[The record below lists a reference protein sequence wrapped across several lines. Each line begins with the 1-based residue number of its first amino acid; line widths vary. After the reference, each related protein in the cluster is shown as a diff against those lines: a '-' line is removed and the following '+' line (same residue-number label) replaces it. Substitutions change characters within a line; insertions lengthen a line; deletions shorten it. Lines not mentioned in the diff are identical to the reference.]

1 MTQKTNL
8 NISPYY
14 DDFDSEKNFYKVLF
28 KPGAPVQ
35 ARELTTLQSLLQDQI
50 QSFGSHMFKEG
61 SVIIPGGIS
70 YDGQFY
76 AVKLNSLNSGIDISL
91 YLENFIGKKIT
102 GQVSGTTAK
111 IQHVEFVD
119 GINVDDITIY
129 VKYIDSDN
137 NFTFNQFEDGESLSA
152 TENVEYGNTTIT
164 AGTPFA
170 SLISSD
176 ATSIGSAASISN
188 GIYFVRGYFVKV
200 ADETIILDNYTNTPS
215 YRVGLKVDETI
226 ISAKEDES
234 LYDNAKGFTNYA
246 APGADRFKIGLSL
259 TKKLISDTNDID
271 FIELLRVKDGKIQ
284 KLNTKT
290 QYNVIRDYL
299 ASRTYDE
306 SGDYAVTPFNPSIH
320 NSLNNRTGN
329 NGIYFDNEKTEQ
341 GNKPSDD
348 LMCLKIS
355 PGKAYV
361 RGYDIEKPGTTI
373 IDVDKP
379 RDTESLSN
387 VVLPFNMGTLL
398 KINKVNGTPKQ
409 REQVGLK
416 NRLAGDIGAQIGEA
430 RVYSFNLTDSK
441 YEDASTEYDLRLY
454 DVQTWTKLTL
464 NQSVDA
470 DDIPVSAFVEGKS
483 SGATGFAVYAG
494 GNSQHIYL
502 RQTSGT
508 FSKGEGLLVNGIDFS
523 RIIKEFYAYGIRDVK
538 SVGQISHTGFPS
550 FTANTVLQRFRIRG
564 IDQLTI
570 PCRPNGGGGS
580 GTVTV
585 TSGGNATFTGVTTD
599 TIIAYQSPG
608 INTETYN
615 RVSSIASD
623 GLSIELSPIVSGVN
637 STGDVYVG
645 KLPET
650 GVAGIATDSL
660 FTTPFAM
667 APSVVNNGGLFAPL
681 PNSNISSVDLTGSTL
696 TISEQITGESTDSS
710 GELQFDLSSVG
721 ITSAAYATFDQERY
735 SVVYHDTGVPATIES
750 SQFNITNN
758 TVTINGLRTGQTNN
772 LIVDTTLV
780 KYGIQS
786 KIKQYN
792 RSASVVI
799 SRSKYKQSGVGVN
812 TSLNDGLTH
821 SIYYGLRVQDKEI
834 SLNYPD
840 VSKVVSVYESLD
852 NSNPTLDKI
861 QFTSTASVHTNAI
874 IGEHIIGNTSKALAR
889 VVSSPSVNNLEVVYL
904 TSDKLSSGESVV
916 FDESKLNTEVELI
929 TLGNYKNI
937 TESFTVD
944 KGQKD
949 EYYDY
954 SRIVR
959 RDSSKEPSKRLLVVF
974 DYYSVPSNDEGDVF
988 TVLSYDKERYL
999 EDIPTIGRYGIR
1011 ASDTL
1016 DFRPRVAVF
1025 DPATESKSPF
1035 DFSAR
1040 NFGDTPKYLLL
1051 SNEGSMVGYDYYLP
1065 RIDKLYLDKLGEFIL
1080 EKGISSKYPKP
1091 PVKNDALMQV
1101 ATINLPPYL
1110 YHPRNA
1116 SISLIDNRRYTMRDI
1131 GNIED
1136 RVENLEQ
1143 VTTLSLLELDTQ
1155 VLQIQ
1160 DADGRNRFKSGFF
1173 VDSFKDYS
1181 LIDSNL
1187 SAVQVN
1193 TRLNELVPIT
1203 SRNSIASQLATLDAS
1218 TPQTQDFND
1227 NFPTLDPNIQKTGD
1241 AITLKYEEI
1250 DWLEQPMATTSEN
1263 VNPFHVVVY
1272 NGNIE
1277 LNPQSDSWVRTIQ
1290 LPDNNIR
1297 ITNSQSLS
1305 QNLTSSISLDLGELN
1320 TIAINRTNQRVADG
1334 QLAGTSTSEIT
1345 GLGETRSM
1353 LREATSSNVS
1363 SSTLQFNVDDVN
1375 TRNVLVASSDE
1386 EFMRS
1391 RNTQFIASNLKAS
1404 TRYYQFLDGRS
1415 DVDFIPK
1422 LVEIAT
1428 DSTLN
1433 TAGASD
1439 AFVVGETVTG
1449 EVDGVELIK
1458 FRVCSP
1464 RHKFGPFNNPTSIYN
1479 INPYDRNE
1487 SISENYSSSSKILN
1501 IDTKSLSVEAQGLY
1515 SGYLTTGMK
1524 LIGEN
1529 GAEAYVKDLR
1539 LLSDNYGDL
1548 IGSFFL
1554 RDPNLR
1560 PVPSVRVET
1569 GTKNFKLTSSPTN
1582 ERGAPG
1588 SDEISF
1594 GQRRYSSTGTLNQW
1608 ENTVTTTSN
1617 ETIIETNLFTDASAS
1632 FNLNETDLDVLD
1644 TEYYDPLAQ
1653 TFIVGGEVEAPS
1665 DIDLSDD
1672 VNGVFLTSV
1681 DLYFYTIDSGN
1692 APVRIQIRT
1701 VELGFPTLNTIGKT
1715 VTLRPTTTDVNGNV
1729 ISNIQTSDDGSV
1741 ATNIKFPEPIYLAPG
1756 REYAVV
1762 VISANSD
1769 EYRLWTAIMGEK
1781 SVVPTSIPPTDNA
1794 SSAIYERQFALGS
1807 LFKSQNGSIWTPNQ
1821 YQDMK
1826 FKLYKANF
1834 NEETGTA
1841 YFYNPDL
1848 NRSNGYIPTLGL
1860 DPIRTLTKTATI
1872 GISSIPG
1879 GDSLVGILTVG
1890 RKLAGVL
1897 GYPGDKGG
1905 SATIVGRGSSVSSIS
1920 ITEGGLNYITDSS
1933 VETFNYVGSGSGLK
1947 LNILN
1952 VDSNG
1957 SIDTLTFTSVKG
1969 ERGTGYQLGDV
1980 IGIKTSSV
1988 GGVSTSQYGQ
1998 GSGAK
2003 ITLSG
2008 ISTDIDT
2015 LFVENIIGETGG
2027 SGKEFAVGAGLSYY
2041 NNSGAASTSG
2051 FAILSSNSTGGE
2063 RSGNY
2068 IKVSHFNHGMY
2079 SNTNKVV
2086 LSDIESS
2093 VAPTTLNAS
2102 LSNTETTNITVASI
2116 TNFSTFEGQSVSGTN
2131 PGYVKIGSEIISYT
2145 SASGSTLTIGSR
2157 GIDSTIVTSHDNKQL
2172 VSKYELNGV
2181 SLRRINTIEH
2191 NIADPIG
2198 IDDYHIAVDMTANG
2212 VNRSVD
2218 GTPAGFPRLQFSNES
2233 STGGSRVRATE
2244 NIAYTTIT
2252 PYYNI
2257 ITPGSLTSVNG
2268 TIRTVSGTSA
2278 SGSESSFNDVGY
2290 EPIALNVPNT
2300 LTSTRIVC
2308 SSVNENEYLS
2318 GLPRNKSLTT
2328 GINFKTSNNNLSP
2341 ILYLDG
2347 AFSELRISRLDKPI
2361 VDYSTDGRVNSILD
2375 DPHSAVYVSNVVDLK
2390 NPATSIKV
2398 LLSAY
2403 RHSSADFRVLYSL
2416 IRPDSSE
2423 VEQSFEL
2430 FPGYDN
2436 LTFTNEFGLKVVDE
2450 SKNSGLPDTFV
2461 SASLEN
2467 QFLEY
2472 EFTVNDLDLF
2482 VGYAIKIVMSGTSQ
2496 AHPPRIKELRS
2507 IALR

>member
-28 KPGAPVQ
+28 KPGSPIQ
-35 ARELTTLQSLLQDQI
+35 ARELTTLQSVLQGQI

-61 SVIIPGGIS
+61 TVIIPGGIS

-76 AVKLNSLNSGIDISL
+76 AVKLNSSNSGVDISL
-91 YLENFIGKKIT
+91 YLKNFIGKKIT

-111 IQHVEFVD
+111 IQHVEFAD

-137 NFTFNQFEDGESLSA
+137 NFIFSQFQDGESISA

-170 SLISSD
+170 SLISSN

-188 GIYFVRGYFVKV
+188 GIYFVRGYFVNV
-200 ADETIILDNYTNTPS
+200 SEETIILDNYTNTPS

-226 ISAKEDES
+226 VSAKEDES

-259 TKKLISDTNDID
+259 TKKLITDTNDID

-299 ASRTYDE
+299 AERTYDE
-306 SGDYAVTPFNPSIH
+306 SGDYAVTPFNPSVH
-320 NSLNNRTGN
+320 NSLNNRLGN

-341 GNKPSDD
+341 GNEPSDD
-348 LMCLKIS
+348 LMSVKIS

-361 RGYDIEKPGTTI
+361 RGYDVEKPGTTI

-387 VVLPFNMGTLL
+387 VMIPFNMGTL
-398 KINKVNGTPKQ
+398 IQVNNVFGTPKQ
-409 REQVGLK
+409 RETVKLY
-416 NRLAGDIGAQIGEA
+416 NRLKGDTGAQIGEA
-430 RVYSFNLTDSK
+430 RIYTSNLTDTK
-441 YEDASTEYDLRLY
+441 YVDSSTKYDLRLY

-464 NQSVDA
+464 NESVDA
-470 DDIPVSAFVEGKS
+470 DDIPQSAFIEGKS
-483 SGATGFAVYAG
+483 SGATGFVVYAG
-494 GNSQHIYL
+494 AGTQYIYL
-502 RQTSGT
+502 RQTSGN
-508 FSKGEGLLVNGIDFS
+508 FSKGEGFLVNGVDLS
-523 RIIKEFYAYGIRDVK
+523 RMVKEFVAYGTRNIK
-538 SVGQISHTGFPS
+538 SVSQSGHTGFPEFS
-550 FTANTVLQRFRIRG
+550 ANTVLQRFRMRG
-564 IDQLTI
+564 TNQITI
-570 PCRPNGGGGS
+570 PTLAPNKTSFICTSTSQPFS
-580 GTVTV
+580 GI
-585 TSGGNATFTGVTTD
+585 TTD
-599 TIIAYQSPG
+599 TIISYSRPG
-608 INTETYN
+608 FSTDTYN
-615 RVSSIASD
+615 RVSAVASD
-623 GLSIELSPIVSGVN
+623 GLTITLDSITGVAVSDVYDN
-637 STGDVYVG
+637 ALPTTGDVA
-645 KLPET
+645 
-650 GVAGIATDSL
+650 GVTTATFDV
-660 FTTPFAM
+660 FAM
-667 APSVVNNGGLFAPL
+667 APNIRSNGGLFTPL
-681 PNSNISSVDLTGSTL
+681 GNSNVSSIDLTGSTL
-696 TISEQITGESTDSS
+696 TISEQITDADTDSNGQLS
-710 GELQFDLSSVG
+710 IDLAATG
-721 ITSAAYATFDQERY
+721 ITSAAYETFDQERY
-735 SVVYHDTGVPATIES
+735 SVTYKDSGAQASIDS

-758 TVTINGLRTGQTNN
+758 QVTINGLRTGQTDN
-772 LIVDTTLV
+772 LVVDTTLV

-792 RSASVVI
+792 RSASIVI

-812 TSLNDGLTH
+812 TSLNDGLSH
-821 SIYYGLRVQDKEI
+821 SIYYGVRVQDEEI
-834 SLNYPD
+834 CLNYPD
-840 VSKVVSVYESLD
+840 VAKVVSVYESLD
-852 NSNPTLDKI
+852 NSDPTLDKI

-874 IGEHIIGNTSKALAR
+874 IGEHIIGSTSKAIAR

-959 RDSSKEPSKRLLVVF
+959 RDFAKEPSRRLLIVF
-974 DYYSVPSNDEGDVF
+974 DYYSVPSTDDGDVF

-999 EDIPTIGRYGIR
+999 EDIPTIGKYGIR

-1016 DFRPRVAVF
+1016 DFRPRVSVF
-1025 DPATESKSPF
+1025 DPTSEWKSPF

-1040 NFGDTPKYLLL
+1040 NFGTSPKYLLT

-1065 RIDKLYLDKLGEFIL
+1065 RIDKLYLDKFGKFIL

-1091 PVKNDALMQV
+1091 PVKNDALMQI

-1193 TRLNELVPIT
+1193 TRLNELVPIV
-1203 SRNSIASQLATLDAS
+1203 SRNSIASQLASLDEV
-1218 TPQTQDFND
+1218 TTQTQDFND
-1227 NFPTLDPNIQKTGD
+1227 NFSTLDPNIQKTGD
-1241 AITLKYEEI
+1241 AITLKYEEV
-1250 DWLEQPMATTSEN
+1250 DWLEQSMATTSEN

-1272 NGNIE
+1272 NGNVE
-1277 LNPQSDSWVRTIQ
+1277 LNPQNDSWVRTIQ

-1320 TIAINRTNQRVADG
+1320 TIGSINRTNQMVADAD
-1334 QLAGTSTSEIT
+1334 LAGSSTTDISV
-1345 GLGETRSM
+1345 GETTSIR
-1353 LREATSSNVS
+1353 REATSSNVS
-1363 SSTLQFNVDDVN
+1363 SSTLQFNVDDIN
-1375 TRNVLVASSDE
+1375 TRNELVASGDE

-1391 RNTQFIASNLKAS
+1391 RNTQFIATNLKPS

-1415 DVDFIPK
+1415 DVDFVPK
-1422 LVEIAT
+1422 LIEIAT

-1433 TAGASD
+1433 TSGATN

-1449 EVDGVELIK
+1449 YVDDVELIK

-1464 RHKFGPFNNPTSIYN
+1464 RHKFGPFNNPTSIYT
-1479 INPYDRNE
+1479 INPYNKTE
-1487 SISENYSSSSKILN
+1487 SISETYSSSSKIIN
-1501 IDTKSLSVEAQGLY
+1501 VDTTALSTEAQGLY
-1515 SGYLTTGMK
+1515 SGYVTIGMK
-1524 LIGEN
+1524 LVGEN

-1539 LLSDNYGDL
+1539 LLSDNYGDV
-1548 IGSFFL
+1548 IGTFFL
-1554 RDPNLR
+1554 RNPNSS

-1569 GTKNFKLTSSPTN
+1569 GTKTFKLTSSSTN

-1588 SDEISF
+1588 GNEISY
-1594 GQRRYSSTGTLNQW
+1594 GERRYSSTGTLNQW

-1617 ETIIETNLFTDASAS
+1617 ETIIETNLTTNASAS
-1632 FNLNETDLDVLD
+1632 FNLNETDLDVVE

-1681 DLYFYTIDSGN
+1681 DLYFRTVDSGN
-1692 APVRIQIRT
+1692 APLRVQVRT

-1715 VTLRPTTTDVNGNV
+1715 VTIRPTTTDANGNI
-1729 ISNIQTSDDGSV
+1729 ISNIQTSDDGSL
-1741 ATNIKFPEPIYLAPG
+1741 ATNVKFTEPIYLAPG
-1756 REYAVV
+1756 REYAIVI
-1762 VISANSD
+1762 ISANSD
-1769 EYRLWTAIMGEK
+1769 EYTMWTAIMGEK
-1781 SVVPTSIPPTDNA
+1781 SVEATSIPPTENA
-1794 SSAIYERQFALGS
+1794 ASAVYERQFALGS

-1821 YQDMK
+1821 YQDLK

-1834 NEETGTA
+1834 TQETGTS

-1848 NRSNGYIPTLGL
+1848 NRSNGYIPTLGI
-1860 DPIRTLTKTATI
+1860 DPIKTLSRTATI
-1872 GISSIPG
+1872 NISKLNETIP
-1879 GDSLVGILTVG
+1879 SVSTLVGILTAG
-1890 RKLAGVL
+1890 RKLSGVNN
-1897 GYPGDKGG
+1897 KGG
-1905 SATIVGRGSSVSSIS
+1905 SATIVGRGSSVFDVST
-1920 ITEGGLNYITDSS
+1920 ITEGGLNYTTDSS
-1933 VETFNYVGSGSGLK
+1933 VHTFNYVGSGSGLK
-1947 LNILN
+1947 LNITS
-1952 VDSNG
+1952 VDATTG
-1957 SIDTLTFTSVKG
+1957 AIGVVTFTGTAS
-1969 ERGTGYQLGDV
+1969 ERGTGYQDGDV
-1980 IGIKTSSV
+1980 VGIVTSTV
-1988 GGVSTSQYGQ
+1988 GNATLSHGTGT
-1998 GSGAK
+1998 GAK
-2003 ITLSG
+2003 ITIKQSG
-2008 ISTDIDT
+2008 DIDT
-2015 LFVENIIGETGG
+2015 LFVSNLLGQVDESGGEFVTGIG
-2027 SGKEFAVGAGLSYY
+2027 VSYY
-2041 NNSGAASTSG
+2041 NNSGTIVGTSVTITS
-2051 FAILSSNSTGGE
+2051 ANATGGE
-2063 RSGNY
+2063 HSGNY

-2086 LSDIESS
+2086 LSDIESN
-2093 VAPTTLNAS
+2093 VAPTTLSAS
-2102 LSNTETTNITVASI
+2102 LNNTETTNITVLSG
-2116 TNFSTFEGQSVSGTN
+2116 TNFTTFEGQSVSATN
-2131 PGYVKIGSEIISYT
+2131 PGYLKIGNEIISYN
-2145 SASGSTLTIGSR
+2145 SASGNTLGISSR
-2157 GIDSTIVTSHDNKQL
+2157 GVDSTVITNHDNNQL
-2172 VSKYELNGV
+2172 VYKYELNGV
-2181 SLRRINTIEH
+2181 SLRRINDVTH
-2191 NIADPIG
+2191 TVANPIG
-2198 IDDYHIAVDMTANG
+2198 IDDYHVAIDMSANG
-2212 VNRSVD
+2212 VNRSAD
-2218 GTPAGFPRLQFSNES
+2218 GVPTGFPALSFSNES
-2233 STGGSRVRATE
+2233 SVGGSRVRSTE

-2257 ITPGSLTSVNG
+2257 RTPGSLTSASAR
-2268 TIRTVSGTSA
+2268 IRTITGTSV
-2278 SGSESSFNDVGY
+2278 SGSESSFNDSGY
-2290 EPIALNVPNT
+2290 EPVALNVPNS
-2300 LTSTRIVC
+2300 LTSTRIIC
-2308 SSVNENEYLS
+2308 SKVNQDEYLS

-2328 GINFKTSNNNLSP
+2328 AINFRTTDNNLSP
-2341 ILYLDG
+2341 ILHLDT
-2347 AFSELRISRLDKPI
+2347 AFSELRISRLDKP
-2361 VDYSTDGRVNSILD
+2361 VLNYPTDGRVNSILN
-2375 DPHSAVYVSNVVDLK
+2375 DPHSAVYVSRVVDLK
-2390 NPATSIKV
+2390 NPATSLKV

-2403 RHSSADFRVLYSL
+2403 RHSSADFRVLYTL

-2423 VEQSFEL
+2423 VEQKFQL

-2436 LTFTNEFGLKVVDE
+2436 LTFTNEAGFNIVDE
-2450 SKNSGLPDTFV
+2450 SLSSGLPDTFV
-2461 SASLEN
+2461 RASLTN
-2467 QFLEY
+2467 QFLDY
-2472 EFTVNDLDLF
+2472 EFTVDDLDLF
-2482 VGYAIKIVMSGTSQ
+2482 TGYAIKIVMSGTNQ
-2496 AHPPRIKELRS
+2496 AYAPRIRELRS
-2507 IALR
+2507 IAVR

>member
-14 DDFDSEKNFYKVLF
+14 DDFDPEKNFYKVLF

-76 AVKLNSLNSGIDISL
+76 AVKLNSLNSGVDISL

-152 TENVEYGNTTIT
+152 TENVQYGNTTIT

-170 SLISSD
+170 SLISSN

-200 ADETIILDNYTNTPS
+200 SDETIILDNYTNTPS

-246 APGADRFKIGLSL
+246 APGADRFKINLSL
-259 TKKLISDTNDID
+259 TKKLISDTNDLD

-306 SGDYAVTPFNPSIH
+306 SGDYAITPFNPSVH

-341 GNKPSDD
+341 GNEPSDD

-387 VVLPFNMGTLL
+387 VVIPFNMGTLL
-398 KINKVNGTPKQ
+398 KVNKVNGTVKQ

-416 NRLAGDIGAQIGEA
+416 NRLAGDFGAQIGEA

-441 YEDASTEYDLRLY
+441 YEDASTEFDLRLY

-470 DDIPVSAFVEGKS
+470 DDIPASAFVEGKS
-483 SGATGFAVYAG
+483 SGATGFAVYPG
-494 GNSQHIYL
+494 GNSAHIYL

-538 SVGQISHTGFPS
+538 SVGQISQTGFPS

-570 PCRPNGGGGS
+570 PSVGGS
-580 GTVTV
+580 GGTGVVTV

-599 TIIAYQSPG
+599 TIIAYQQPG

-615 RVSSIASD
+615 RVSNIASD

-645 KLPET
+645 KVPE
-650 GVAGIATDSL
+650 GGIAGIPTDSL
-660 FTTPFAM
+660 VTPFAM
-667 APSVVNNGGLFAPL
+667 APSVRSNGGLFAPL
-681 PNSNISSVDLTGSTL
+681 PNSNISSVDLTASTL
-696 TISEQITGESTDSS
+696 TISEQITGEDTDSS
-710 GELQFDLSSVG
+710 GELQFNLASVG

-758 TVTINGLRTGQTNN
+758 TVTINGLRTGQTDN
-772 LIVDTTLV
+772 LVVDTTLV

-799 SRSKYKQSGVGVN
+799 TRSKYKQSGSTAN
-812 TSLNDGLTH
+812 NSLNDGLTYNK
-821 SIYYGLRVQDKEI
+821 YYGVRVQDEEI
-834 SLNYPD
+834 CLNYPD

-852 NSNPTLDKI
+852 NSDPTLDKI
-861 QFTSTASVHTNAI
+861 QFTSTASVHTNTI
-874 IGEHIIGNTSKALAR
+874 IGEHIIGNTSKAIAR

-904 TSDKLSSGESVV
+904 TSDKLVAGESVF
-916 FDESKLNTEVELI
+916 FDESKLNTEIELI

-937 TESFTVD
+937 TDNFNLD
-944 KGQKD
+944 KGQKS
-949 EYYDY
+949 EYYDF
-954 SRIVR
+954 SKIVR
-959 RDSSKEPSKRLLVVF
+959 RKGTEEPSSRLLVVF
-974 DYYSVPSNDEGDVF
+974 DYYSVPSDDDGDVF
-988 TVLSYDKERYL
+988 TVLSYDKERYS
-999 EDIPTIGRYGIR
+999 EDIPTIDPYGIR

-1016 DFRPRVAVF
+1016 DFRPRVSVF
-1025 DPATESKSPF
+1025 DPASAVASPF
-1035 DFSAR
+1035 DFTSR
-1040 NFGDTPKYLLL
+1040 NFGDSPKYLLL
-1051 SNEGSMVGYDYYLP
+1051 SDEGSMLGYDYYLP
-1065 RIDKLYLDKLGEFIL
+1065 RIDKLYLDKFGKFIL
-1080 EKGISSKYPKP
+1080 EKGKSSKYPKP
-1091 PVKNDALMQV
+1091 PVKNDALMQI

-1110 YHPRNA
+1110 YNPQNA
-1116 SISLIDNRRYTMRDI
+1116 TISLIDNRRYTMRDI

-1136 RVENLEQ
+1136 RVENLEK

-1181 LIDSNL
+1181 LIDSQL
-1187 SAVQVN
+1187 SSVQIIE
-1193 TRLNELVPIT
+1193 RLNELVPIV
-1203 SRNSIASQLATLDAS
+1203 SRNSIASQLVTLDES
-1218 TPQTQDFND
+1218 TPQNQDFNE
-1227 NFPTLDPNIQKTGD
+1227 NFLTLDPNIQKTGD

-1272 NGNIE
+1272 TGNIE

-1290 LPDNNIR
+1290 LPDNNIH
-1297 ITNSQSLS
+1297 ITNSQTIT
-1305 QNLTSSISLDLGELN
+1305 QNLTSSISLDLG
-1320 TIAINRTNQRVADG
+1320 TVSDISINASTRRVPSPSRR
-1334 QLAGTSTSEIT
+1334 GTSQTRIT
-1345 GLGETRSM
+1345 GFRDTGTANR
-1353 LREATSSNVS
+1353 NVS
-1363 SSTLQFNVDDVN
+1363 SSETTSQSSSFNVDDVN
-1375 TRNVLVASSDE
+1375 TRNELVASGDE

-1391 RNTQFIASNLKAS
+1391 RNTQFIATNLKPS

-1415 DVDFIPK
+1415 DVDFVPK
-1422 LVEIAT
+1422 LIEIAT

-1433 TAGASD
+1433 TAGATN

-1449 EVDGVELIK
+1449 YVDDVELIK

-1464 RHKFGPFNNPTSIYN
+1464 RHKFGPFNNPTSIYT
-1479 INPYDRNE
+1479 INPYNKTE
-1487 SISENYSSSSKILN
+1487 SISETYSQSSKILN
-1501 IDTKSLSVEAQGLY
+1501 VDTTALSTEAQGLY
-1515 SGYLTTGMK
+1515 SGYLTVGMK
-1524 LIGEN
+1524 LVGDN

-1539 LLSDNYGDL
+1539 LLSDNYGDV
-1548 IGSFFL
+1548 IGTFFL
-1554 RDPNLR
+1554 RNPNSS
-1560 PVPSVRVET
+1560 PVPSVRIET
-1569 GTKNFKLTSSPTN
+1569 GTKTFKLTSSPTN

-1588 SDEISF
+1588 SNEISH
-1594 GQRRYSSTGTLNQW
+1594 GEGRYSSTGTLNQW

-1617 ETIIETNLFTDASAS
+1617 ETILETNLTTNASA
-1632 FNLNETDLDVLD
+1632 NLTVNEQELDVVT

-1653 TFIVGGEVEAPS
+1653 TFIVGGNVEAPS

-1681 DLYFYTIDSGN
+1681 DLFFRTVDSGN
-1692 APVRIQIRT
+1692 APLRVQVRT
-1701 VELGFPTLNTIGKT
+1701 VDLGFPTLNTVGKT
-1715 VTLRPTTTDVNGNV
+1715 VTLRPTTTDANGNIV
-1729 ISNIQTSDDGSV
+1729 SNIQTSEDGSA
-1741 ATNIKFPEPIYLAPG
+1741 ATNVKFPEPIYLPPG
-1756 REYAVV
+1756 REYAIVI
-1762 VISANSD
+1762 ISANSD
-1769 EYRLWTAIMGEK
+1769 EYTMWTAEMGKATVE
-1781 SVVPTSIPPTDNA
+1781 TTTIPPTENA
-1794 SSAIYERQFALGS
+1794 VSAVYERQFALGS

-1821 YQDMK
+1821 YQDLK

-1834 NEETGTA
+1834 TQETGTA
-1841 YFYNPDL
+1841 FFYNPEL

-1860 DPIRTLTKTATI
+1860 DPIRTLSKTATI
-1872 GISSIPG
+1872 AISNLNETIP
-1879 GDSLVGILTVG
+1879 DRNTLVGILTTG
-1890 RKLAGVL
+1890 RKLSGVN
-1897 GYPGDKGG
+1897 GKGG
-1905 SATIVGRGSSVSSIS
+1905 SATIVGRGSSVFDCSTV
-1920 ITEGGLNYITDSS
+1920 TEGGLNYITDSS
-1933 VETFNYVGSGSGLK
+1933 VDTYNIIGSGSGLK
-1947 LNILN
+1947 LNITS
-1952 VDSNG
+1952 VDATTG
-1957 SIDTLTFTSVKG
+1957 AIGVVTFTGTAS
-1969 ERGTGYQLGDV
+1969 ERGTGYQNGDV
-1980 IGIKTSSV
+1980 VGIVTSTV
-1988 GGVSTSQYGQ
+1988 TGSTATYGT
-1998 GSGAK
+1998 GTGAK
-2003 ITLSG
+2003 ITVG
-2008 ISTDIDT
+2008 VSTDIDT
-2015 LFVENIIGETGG
+2015 LFVSNLTGEVGG
-2027 SGKEFAVGAGLSYY
+2027 SGKEFTTGIGVSYF
-2041 NNSGAASTSG
+2041 NNSGTIVSTALTVTSAS
-2051 FAILSSNSTGGE
+2051 ATGGE
-2063 RSGNY
+2063 FSGNR

-2093 VAPTTLNAS
+2093 VAPTTLSAS
-2102 LSNTETTNITVASI
+2102 LNNTETTNISVVSG
-2116 TNFSTFEGQSVSGTN
+2116 TNFTTFEGQAVSATN
-2131 PGYVKIGSEIISYT
+2131 PGFVKIGNEIISYS
-2145 SASGSTLTIGSR
+2145 SANGNTLGISTR
-2157 GIDSTIVTSHDNKQL
+2157 GIDSTVITNHDTNQL
-2172 VSKYELNGV
+2172 VYKYELNGV
-2181 SLRRINTIEH
+2181 SLRRINDVTHTVAE
-2191 NIADPIG
+2191 PIG
-2198 IDDYHIAVDMTANG
+2198 IDDYHIAIDMSANG
-2212 VNRSVD
+2212 VDRSTD
-2218 GTPAGFPRLQFSNES
+2218 GVPTGFPALQFSNES
-2233 STGGSRVRATE
+2233 SVGGSRVRATE

-2252 PYYNI
+2252 PHYNVR
-2257 ITPGSLTSVNG
+2257 TPGSLTSVSAR
-2268 TIRTVSGTSA
+2268 IRSVTGTSV
-2278 SGSESSFNDVGY
+2278 SGSESSFNDVGF
-2290 EPIALNVPNT
+2290 EAVSLNVPNT

-2308 SSVNENEYLS
+2308 SRVNENEYLS

-2328 GINFKTSNNNLSP
+2328 GINFRTSDSNLSP
-2341 ILYLDG
+2341 ILHLDR
-2347 AFSELRISRLDKPI
+2347 AFSELRMSRLDKPVI
-2361 VDYSTDGRVNSILD
+2361 DYSTDRRVNSILN
-2375 DPHSAVYVSNVVDLK
+2375 DPHSAVYVSRVVDLK
-2390 NPATSIKV
+2390 NPATSLKV

-2403 RHSSADFRVLYSL
+2403 RHSSADFRVLYTL
-2416 IRPDSSE
+2416 IRADSSE
-2423 VEQSFEL
+2423 VEQKFEL

-2436 LTFTNEFGLKVVDE
+2436 VTFTNDAGFKVVDE
-2450 SKNSGLPDTFV
+2450 SLNSGLPDTFV
-2461 SASLEN
+2461 PASLDN
-2467 QFLEY
+2467 QFLDY
-2472 EFTVNDLDLF
+2472 QFTADDLDLF
-2482 VGYAIKIVMSGTSQ
+2482 VGYAIKIVMSGTNQ
-2496 AHPPRIKELRS
+2496 AYPPRIRELRS
-2507 IALR
+2507 IAVRW

>member
-14 DDFDSEKNFYKVLF
+14 DDFDSQKNFYKVLF
-28 KPGAPVQ
+28 KPGSPVQ
-35 ARELTTLQSLLQDQI
+35 ARELTSLQSVLQGQI

-76 AVKLNSLNSGIDISL
+76 AVKLNSSNSGVDISL
-91 YLENFIGKKIT
+91 YLKDFVGKKIT
-102 GQVSGTTAK
+102 GQVSGTTAR

-137 NFTFNQFEDGESLSA
+137 NFTFNQFQDGESLSA
-152 TENVEYGNTTIT
+152 TENVEYGNTTIV

-170 SLISSD
+170 SLISSN
-176 ATSIGSAASISN
+176 ATSIGSAASISS
-188 GIYFVRGYFVKV
+188 GIYFVRGYFVNV
-200 ADETIILDNYTNTPS
+200 TEETIILDNYTNTPS

-226 ISAKEDES
+226 VSAKEDES

-259 TKKLISDTNDID
+259 TKKLITDTNDVD

-290 QYNVIRDYL
+290 QYNIIRDYL
-299 ASRTYDE
+299 AERTYDE
-306 SGDYAVTPFNPSIH
+306 SGDYSVKPFNPSIH
-320 NSLNNRTGN
+320 NSLNDRLGN

-348 LMCLKIS
+348 LMSVKIS

-387 VVLPFNMGTLL
+387 VVIPFNMGNRLQ
-398 KINKVNGTPKQ
+398 VNNVLGTPKQ
-409 REQVGLK
+409 RQPVKLY
-416 NRLAGDIGAQIGEA
+416 NRVKGDGGAQIGQA
-430 RVYSFNLTDSK
+430 RVYTFNLTDSK
-441 YEDASTEYDLRLY
+441 YVDSSTKYDLRLY
-454 DVQTWTKLTL
+454 DVQTWTKITL

-470 DDIPVSAFVEGKS
+470 DDIPETAFIEGKS
-483 SGATGFAVYAG
+483 SGSTGFAVYAG
-494 GNSQHIYL
+494 GNSQYIYL
-502 RQTSGT
+502 RETSGN
-508 FSKGEGLLVNGIDFS
+508 FSKGEGLKVNGVDLS
-523 RIIKEFYAYGIRDVK
+523 RIVKEFVAYGTRNIK
-538 SVGQISHTGFPS
+538 SVEQSGHTGYPEFS
-550 FTANTVLQRFRIRG
+550 ADTVLQRFRMRG
-564 IDQLTI
+564 TNQITI
-570 PCRPNGGGGS
+570 PTLASNKTSFICTSTSQPFS
-580 GTVTV
+580 GI
-585 TSGGNATFTGVTTD
+585 TTD
-599 TIIAYQSPG
+599 TIISYSRPG
-608 INTETYN
+608 FSVDTFN
-615 RVSSIASD
+615 RVSNISSD
-623 GLSIELSPIVSGVN
+623 GTTITLDNI
-637 STGDVYVG
+637 
-645 KLPET
+645 
-650 GVAGIATDSL
+650 GIAVTNVFNNAL
-660 FTTPFAM
+660 PTTSDVNGTVPVSFDAFAM
-667 APSVVNNGGLFAPL
+667 APNIQSGGGLYAPL
-681 PNSNISSVDLTGSTL
+681 GNSNISSIDLTGATL
-696 TISEQITGESTDSS
+696 TISEQIVDEDTSSTGEL
-710 GELQFDLSSVG
+710 EIDLAAVG
-721 ITSAAYATFDQERY
+721 ITSAAYETFDQERY
-735 SVVYHDTGVPATIES
+735 SVTYEDTGAQAPIDS
-750 SQFNITNN
+750 DQFNITNN
-758 TVTINGLRTGQTNN
+758 RVTINGLRTGLTDKVVVN
-772 LIVDTTLV
+772 TTLI
-780 KYGIQS
+780 KYGVES

-999 EDIPTIGRYGIR
+999 QDIPTIGRYGIR

-1051 SNEGSMVGYDYYLP
+1051 SDEGSMVGYDYYLP

-1110 YHPRNA
+1110 YHPKNA

-1515 SGYLTTGMK
+1515 SGYLTIGMK

-1729 ISNIQTSDDGSV
+1729 ITNIQTSDDGSV

-1957 SIDTLTFTSVKG
+1957 SIDTITFTSVKG

-2041 NNSGAASTSG
+2041 NNSGALAGLTT
-2051 FAILSSNSTGGE
+2051 FTILSSNSTGGE

-2157 GIDSTIVTSHDNKQL
+2157 GIDSTVVTSHDNKQL

-2198 IDDYHIAVDMTANG
+2198 LDDYHIAIDMTANG

>member
-14 DDFDSEKNFYKVLF
+14 DDFDSQKNFYKVLF
-28 KPGAPVQ
+28 KPGSPVQ
-35 ARELTTLQSLLQDQI
+35 ARELTSLQSVLQGQI

-76 AVKLNSLNSGIDISL
+76 AVKLNSSNSGVDISL
-91 YLENFIGKKIT
+91 YLKDFVGKKIT
-102 GQVSGTTAK
+102 GQVSGTTAR

-137 NFTFNQFEDGESLSA
+137 NFTFNQFQDGESLSA
-152 TENVEYGNTTIT
+152 TENVEYGNTTIV

-170 SLISSD
+170 SLISSN
-176 ATSIGSAASISN
+176 ATSIGSAASISS
-188 GIYFVRGYFVKV
+188 GIYFVRGYFVNV
-200 ADETIILDNYTNTPS
+200 TEETIILDNYTNTPS

-226 ISAKEDES
+226 VSAKEDES

-259 TKKLISDTNDID
+259 TKKLITDTNDVD

-290 QYNVIRDYL
+290 QYNIIRDYL
-299 ASRTYDE
+299 AERTYDE
-306 SGDYAVTPFNPSIH
+306 SGDYSVKPFNPSIH
-320 NSLNNRTGN
+320 NSLNDRLGN

-348 LMCLKIS
+348 LMSVKIS

-387 VVLPFNMGTLL
+387 VVIPFNMGNRLQ
-398 KINKVNGTPKQ
+398 VNNVLGTPKQ
-409 REQVGLK
+409 RQPVKLY
-416 NRLAGDIGAQIGEA
+416 NRVKGDGGAQIGQA
-430 RVYSFNLTDSK
+430 RVYTFNLTDSK
-441 YEDASTEYDLRLY
+441 YVDSSTKYDLRLY
-454 DVQTWTKLTL
+454 DVQTWTKITL

-470 DDIPVSAFVEGKS
+470 DDIPETAFIEGKS
-483 SGATGFAVYAG
+483 SGSTGFAVYAG
-494 GNSQHIYL
+494 GNSQYIYL
-502 RQTSGT
+502 RETSGN
-508 FSKGEGLLVNGIDFS
+508 FSKGEGLKVNGVDLS
-523 RIIKEFYAYGIRDVK
+523 RIVKEFVAYGTRNIK
-538 SVGQISHTGFPS
+538 SVEQSGHTGYPEFS
-550 FTANTVLQRFRIRG
+550 ADTVLQRFRMRG
-564 IDQLTI
+564 TNQITI
-570 PCRPNGGGGS
+570 PTLASNKTSFICTSTSQPFS
-580 GTVTV
+580 GI
-585 TSGGNATFTGVTTD
+585 TTD
-599 TIIAYQSPG
+599 TIISYSRPG
-608 INTETYN
+608 FSVDTFN
-615 RVSSIASD
+615 RVSNISSD
-623 GLSIELSPIVSGVN
+623 GTTITLDNI
-637 STGDVYVG
+637 
-645 KLPET
+645 
-650 GVAGIATDSL
+650 GIAVTNVFNNAL
-660 FTTPFAM
+660 PTTSDVNGTVPVSFDAFAM
-667 APSVVNNGGLFAPL
+667 APNIQSGGGLYAPL
-681 PNSNISSVDLTGSTL
+681 GNSNISSIDLTGATL
-696 TISEQITGESTDSS
+696 TISEQIVDEDTSSTGEL
-710 GELQFDLSSVG
+710 EIDLAAVG
-721 ITSAAYATFDQERY
+721 ITSAAYETFDQERY
-735 SVVYHDTGVPATIES
+735 SVTYEDTGAQAPIDS
-750 SQFNITNN
+750 DQFNITNN
-758 TVTINGLRTGQTNN
+758 RVTINGLRTGLTDKVVVN
-772 LIVDTTLV
+772 TTLI
-780 KYGIQS
+780 KYGVES

-999 EDIPTIGRYGIR
+999 QDIPTIGRYGIR

-1051 SNEGSMVGYDYYLP
+1051 SDEGSMVGYDYYLP

-1110 YHPRNA
+1110 YHPKNA

-1515 SGYLTTGMK
+1515 SGYLTIGMK

-1729 ISNIQTSDDGSV
+1729 ITNIQTSDDGSV

-1957 SIDTLTFTSVKG
+1957 SIGIVTFTSVKG

-2041 NNSGAASTSG
+2041 NNSGALAGLTT
-2051 FAILSSNSTGGE
+2051 FTILSSNSTGGE

-2157 GIDSTIVTSHDNKQL
+2157 GIDSTVVTSHDNKQL

-2198 IDDYHIAVDMTANG
+2198 LDDYHIAIDMTANG

>member
-14 DDFDSEKNFYKVLF
+14 DDFDSQKNFYKVLF
-28 KPGAPVQ
+28 KPGSPVQ
-35 ARELTTLQSLLQDQI
+35 ARELTSLQSVLQGQI

-76 AVKLNSLNSGIDISL
+76 AVKLNSSNSGVDISL
-91 YLENFIGKKIT
+91 YLKDFVGKKIT
-102 GQVSGTTAK
+102 GQVSGTTAR
-111 IQHVEFVD
+111 IQHVEFID

-137 NFTFNQFEDGESLSA
+137 NFTFNQFQDGESLSA
-152 TENVEYGNTTIT
+152 TENVEYGNTTIV

-170 SLISSD
+170 SLISSN
-176 ATSIGSAASISN
+176 ATSIGSAASISS
-188 GIYFVRGYFVKV
+188 GIYFVRGYFVNV
-200 ADETIILDNYTNTPS
+200 TEETIILDNYTNTPS

-226 ISAKEDES
+226 VSAKEDES

-259 TKKLISDTNDID
+259 TKKLITDTNDVD

-290 QYNVIRDYL
+290 QYNIIRDYL
-299 ASRTYDE
+299 AERTYDE
-306 SGDYAVTPFNPSIH
+306 SGDYSVKPFNPSIH
-320 NSLNNRTGN
+320 NSLNDRLGN

-348 LMCLKIS
+348 LMSVKIS

-387 VVLPFNMGTLL
+387 VVIPFNMGNRLQ
-398 KINKVNGTPKQ
+398 VNNVLGTPKQ
-409 REQVGLK
+409 RQSVRLY
-416 NRLAGDIGAQIGEA
+416 NRVKGDGGAQIGQA
-430 RVYSFNLTDSK
+430 RVYTFNLTDSK
-441 YEDASTEYDLRLY
+441 YVDSSTKYDLRLY
-454 DVQTWTKLTL
+454 DVQTWTKITL

-470 DDIPVSAFVEGKS
+470 DDIPETAFVEGKS
-483 SGATGFAVYAG
+483 SGSTGFAVYAG
-494 GNSQHIYL
+494 GNSQYIYL
-502 RQTSGT
+502 RETSGN
-508 FSKGEGLLVNGIDFS
+508 FSKGEGLKVNGVDLS
-523 RIIKEFYAYGIRDVK
+523 RIVKEFVAYGTRNIK
-538 SVGQISHTGFPS
+538 SVEQSGHTGYPEFS
-550 FTANTVLQRFRIRG
+550 ADTVLQRFRMRG
-564 IDQLTI
+564 TNQITI
-570 PCRPNGGGGS
+570 PTLASNKTSFICTSTSQPFS
-580 GTVTV
+580 GI
-585 TSGGNATFTGVTTD
+585 TTD
-599 TIIAYQSPG
+599 TIISYSRPG
-608 INTETYN
+608 FSVDTFN
-615 RVSSIASD
+615 RVSNISSD
-623 GLSIELSPIVSGVN
+623 GTTITLDNI
-637 STGDVYVG
+637 
-645 KLPET
+645 
-650 GVAGIATDSL
+650 GIAVTNVFNNAL
-660 FTTPFAM
+660 PTTSDVNGTVPVSFDAFAM
-667 APSVVNNGGLFAPL
+667 APNIQSGGGLYAPL
-681 PNSNISSVDLTGSTL
+681 GNSNISSIDLTGATL
-696 TISEQITGESTDSS
+696 TISEQIVNEDTSSTGEL
-710 GELQFDLSSVG
+710 EIDLAAVG
-721 ITSAAYATFDQERY
+721 ITSAAYETFDQERY
-735 SVVYHDTGVPATIES
+735 SVTYEDTGAQAPIDS
-750 SQFNITNN
+750 DQFNITNN
-758 TVTINGLRTGQTNN
+758 RVTINGLRTGQSNN
-772 LIVDTTLV
+772 LVVDTTLI
-780 KYGIQS
+780 KYGVES

-1681 DLYFYTIDSGN
+1681 DLYFHTIDSGN

-1729 ISNIQTSDDGSV
+1729 ITNIQTSDDGSV

-2008 ISTDIDT
+2008 ISSDIDT

-2041 NNSGAASTSG
+2041 NNSGALAGLTT
-2051 FAILSSNSTGGE
+2051 FTILSSNSTGGE
-2063 RSGNY
+2063 HSGNY

-2157 GIDSTIVTSHDNKQL
+2157 GIDSTVVTSHDNKQL

-2198 IDDYHIAVDMTANG
+2198 LDDYHIAIDMTANG

>member
-28 KPGAPVQ
+28 KPGSPIQ
-35 ARELTTLQSLLQDQI
+35 ARELTTLQSVLQGQI

-61 SVIIPGGIS
+61 TVIIPGGIS

-76 AVKLNSLNSGIDISL
+76 AVKLNSSNSGVDISL
-91 YLENFIGKKIT
+91 YLKNFIGKKIT

-111 IQHVEFVD
+111 IQHVEFAD

-137 NFTFNQFEDGESLSA
+137 NFIFSQFQDGESISA

-170 SLISSD
+170 SLISSN

-188 GIYFVRGYFVKV
+188 GIYFVRGYFVNV
-200 ADETIILDNYTNTPS
+200 SEETIILDNYTNTPS

-226 ISAKEDES
+226 VSAKEDES

-259 TKKLISDTNDID
+259 TKKLITDTNDID

-299 ASRTYDE
+299 AERTYDE
-306 SGDYAVTPFNPSIH
+306 SGDYAVTPFNPSVH
-320 NSLNNRTGN
+320 NSLNNRLGN

-341 GNKPSDD
+341 GNEPSDD
-348 LMCLKIS
+348 LMSVKIS

-361 RGYDIEKPGTTI
+361 RGYDVEKPGTTI

-387 VVLPFNMGTLL
+387 VMIPFNMGTL
-398 KINKVNGTPKQ
+398 IQVNNVFGTPKQ
-409 REQVGLK
+409 RETVKLY
-416 NRLAGDIGAQIGEA
+416 NRLKGDTGAQIGEA
-430 RVYSFNLTDSK
+430 RIYTSNLTDTK
-441 YEDASTEYDLRLY
+441 YVDSSTKYDLRLY

-464 NQSVDA
+464 NESVDA
-470 DDIPVSAFVEGKS
+470 DIPQSAFIEGKS
-483 SGATGFAVYAG
+483 SGATGFVVYAG
-494 GNSQHIYL
+494 AGTQYIYL
-502 RQTSGT
+502 RQTSGN
-508 FSKGEGLLVNGIDFS
+508 FSKGEGFLVNGVDLS
-523 RIIKEFYAYGIRDVK
+523 RMVKEFVAYGTRNIK
-538 SVGQISHTGFPS
+538 SVSQSGHTGFPEFS
-550 FTANTVLQRFRIRG
+550 ANTVLQRFRMRG
-564 IDQLTI
+564 TNQITI
-570 PCRPNGGGGS
+570 PTLAPNKTSFICTSTSQPFS
-580 GTVTV
+580 GI
-585 TSGGNATFTGVTTD
+585 TTD
-599 TIIAYQSPG
+599 TIISYSRPG
-608 INTETYN
+608 FSVDTFN
-615 RVSSIASD
+615 RVSNISSD
-623 GLSIELSPIVSGVN
+623 GTTITLDNI
-637 STGDVYVG
+637 
-645 KLPET
+645 
-650 GVAGIATDSL
+650 GIAVTNVFNNAL
-660 FTTPFAM
+660 PTTSDVNGTVPVSFDAFAM
-667 APSVVNNGGLFAPL
+667 APNIQSGGGLYAPL
-681 PNSNISSVDLTGSTL
+681 GNSNISSIDLTGATL
-696 TISEQITGESTDSS
+696 TISEQIVDEDTSSTGEL
-710 GELQFDLSSVG
+710 EIDLAAVG
-721 ITSAAYATFDQERY
+721 ITSAAYETFDQERY
-735 SVVYHDTGVPATIES
+735 SVTYEDTGAQAPIDS
-750 SQFNITNN
+750 DQFNITNN
-758 TVTINGLRTGQTNN
+758 RVTINGLRTGLSNKVV
-772 LIVDTTLV
+772 VDTTLI
-780 KYGIQS
+780 KYGVES

-999 EDIPTIGRYGIR
+999 QDIPTIGRYGIR

-1320 TIAINRTNQRVADG
+1320 TISINRTNQMVADAD
-1334 QLAGTSTSEIT
+1334 LAGSSTTDISV
-1345 GLGETRSM
+1345 GETTSIR
-1353 LREATSSNVS
+1353 REATSSNVS

-1479 INPYDRNE
+1479 INPYNRNE

-1632 FNLNETDLDVLD
+1632 FDLNQTDMDVVD

-1897 GYPGDKGG
+1897 GFQGTQNG
-1905 SATIVGRGSSVSSIS
+1905 SATIVGRGSSVSG
-1920 ITEGGLNYITDSS
+1920 ITTTEAGLNYITSSS

-1947 LNILN
+1947 LNITS
-1952 VDSNG
+1952 VDG
-1957 SIDTLTFTSVKG
+1957 STGAINTLAFTSVKG

-2041 NNSGAASTSG
+2041 NNSGVASTTG

-2157 GIDSTIVTSHDNKQL
+2157 GIDSTVVTSHDNKQL

-2198 IDDYHIAVDMTANG
+2198 LDDYHIAIDMTANG

-2507 IALR
+2507 IALRW

>member
-14 DDFDSEKNFYKVLF
+14 DDFDSQKNFYKVLF
-28 KPGAPVQ
+28 KPGSPVQ
-35 ARELTTLQSLLQDQI
+35 ARELTSLQSVLQGQI

-76 AVKLNSLNSGIDISL
+76 AVKLNSSNSGVDISL
-91 YLENFIGKKIT
+91 YLKDFVGKKIT
-102 GQVSGTTAK
+102 GQVSGTTAR
-111 IQHVEFVD
+111 IQHVEFID
-119 GINVDDITIY
+119 GINVEDITIY

-137 NFTFNQFEDGESLSA
+137 NFTFNQFQEGESLSA
-152 TENVEYGNTTIT
+152 TENVEYGNTTIV

-170 SLISSD
+170 SLISSN
-176 ATSIGSAASISN
+176 ATSIGSAASISS
-188 GIYFVRGYFVKV
+188 GIYFVRGYFVNV
-200 ADETIILDNYTNTPS
+200 TEETIILDNYTNTPS

-226 ISAKEDES
+226 VSAKEDES

-259 TKKLISDTNDID
+259 TKKLITDTNDVD

-290 QYNVIRDYL
+290 QYNIIRDYL
-299 ASRTYDE
+299 AERTYDE
-306 SGDYAVTPFNPSIH
+306 SGDYSVKPFNPSIH
-320 NSLNNRTGN
+320 NSLNDRLGN

-348 LMCLKIS
+348 LMSVKIS

-387 VVLPFNMGTLL
+387 VVIPFNMGNRLQ
-398 KINKVNGTPKQ
+398 VNNVLGTPKQ
-409 REQVGLK
+409 RQSVRLY
-416 NRLAGDIGAQIGEA
+416 NRVKGDGGAQIGQA
-430 RVYSFNLTDSK
+430 RVYTFNLTDSK
-441 YEDASTEYDLRLY
+441 YVDSSTKYDLRLY
-454 DVQTWTKLTL
+454 DVQTWTKITL

-470 DDIPVSAFVEGKS
+470 DDIPETAFVEGKS
-483 SGATGFAVYAG
+483 SGSTGFAVYAG
-494 GNSQHIYL
+494 GNSQYIYL
-502 RQTSGT
+502 RETSGN
-508 FSKGEGLLVNGIDFS
+508 FSKGEGLKVNGIDLS
-523 RIIKEFYAYGIRDVK
+523 RIVKEFVAYGTRNIK
-538 SVGQISHTGFPS
+538 SVEQSGHTGYPEFS
-550 FTANTVLQRFRIRG
+550 ADTVLQRFRMRG
-564 IDQLTI
+564 TNQITI
-570 PCRPNGGGGS
+570 PTLASNKTSFICTSTSQPFS
-580 GTVTV
+580 GI
-585 TSGGNATFTGVTTD
+585 TTD
-599 TIIAYQSPG
+599 TIISYSRPG
-608 INTETYN
+608 FSVDTFN
-615 RVSSIASD
+615 RVSNISSD
-623 GLSIELSPIVSGVN
+623 GTTITLDNI
-637 STGDVYVG
+637 
-645 KLPET
+645 
-650 GVAGIATDSL
+650 GIAVTNVFNNAL
-660 FTTPFAM
+660 PTTSDVNGTVPVSFDAFAM
-667 APSVVNNGGLFAPL
+667 APNIQSGGGLYAPL
-681 PNSNISSVDLTGSTL
+681 GNSNISSIDLTGATL
-696 TISEQITGESTDSS
+696 TISEQIVDEDTSSTGEL
-710 GELQFDLSSVG
+710 EIDLAAVG
-721 ITSAAYATFDQERY
+721 ITSAAYETFDQERY
-735 SVVYHDTGVPATIES
+735 SVTYEDTGAQAPIDS
-750 SQFNITNN
+750 DQFNITNN
-758 TVTINGLRTGQTNN
+758 RVTINGLRTGLTDKVV
-772 LIVDTTLV
+772 VDTTLI
-780 KYGIQS
+780 KYGVES

-999 EDIPTIGRYGIR
+999 QDIPTIGRYGIR

-1065 RIDKLYLDKLGEFIL
+1065 RIDKLYLDKLGEFVL

-1320 TIAINRTNQRVADG
+1320 TISINRTNQMVANAD
-1334 QLAGTSTSEIT
+1334 LAGSSTTDISV
-1345 GLGETRSM
+1345 GETTSIR
-1353 LREATSSNVS
+1353 REATSSNVS

-1458 FRVCSP
+1458 FRVCST

-1479 INPYDRNE
+1479 INPYNRNE

-1632 FNLNETDLDVLD
+1632 FDLNQTDMDVVD

-2041 NNSGAASTSG
+2041 NNSGALAGLTT
-2051 FAILSSNSTGGE
+2051 FTILSSNSTGGE

-2157 GIDSTIVTSHDNKQL
+2157 GIDSTVITSHDNKQL

-2218 GTPAGFPRLQFSNES
+2218 GTPTGFPRLQFSNES

-2300 LTSTRIVC
+2300 LTSTRIIC

>member
-35 ARELTTLQSLLQDQI
+35 ARELTTLQSVLQGQI

-76 AVKLNSLNSGIDISL
+76 AVKLNSSNSGVDISL
-91 YLENFIGKKIT
+91 YLKNFIGKKIT

-137 NFTFNQFEDGESLSA
+137 NFIFSQFQDGESLSA
-152 TENVEYGNTTIT
+152 TENVEYGNTTIA

-170 SLISSD
+170 SLISSN

-188 GIYFVRGYFVKV
+188 GIYFVRGYFVNV
-200 ADETIILDNYTNTPS
+200 AEETIVLDNYTNTPS

-226 ISAKEDES
+226 VSAKEDES

-259 TKKLISDTNDID
+259 TKKLITDTNDVD

-299 ASRTYDE
+299 AERTYDE
-306 SGDYAVTPFNPSIH
+306 SGDYAVNPFNPSVH
-320 NSLNNRTGN
+320 NSLNNRLGN

-341 GNKPSDD
+341 GNEPSDD
-348 LMCLKIS
+348 LMSVKIS

-361 RGYDIEKPGTTI
+361 RGYDVEKPGTTI

-387 VVLPFNMGTLL
+387 VMIPFNMGTL
-398 KINKVNGTPKQ
+398 IQVNNVLGTPKQ
-409 REQVGLK
+409 RETVKLY
-416 NRLAGDIGAQIGEA
+416 NRLKGDGGAQIGEA
-430 RVYSFNLTDSK
+430 RIYTFNLTDTK
-441 YEDASTEYDLRLY
+441 YVDSSTKYDLRLY

-464 NQSVDA
+464 NESVDA
-470 DDIPVSAFVEGKS
+470 DDIPQSAFIEGKS
-483 SGATGFAVYAG
+483 SGATGFVVYAG
-494 GNSQHIYL
+494 AGTQYIYL
-502 RQTSGT
+502 RQTSGN
-508 FSKGEGLLVNGIDFS
+508 FSKGEGLLVNGVDLS
-523 RIIKEFYAYGIRDVK
+523 RMVKEFVAYGTRNIK
-538 SVGQISHTGFPS
+538 SVSQSGHTGFPEFS
-550 FTANTVLQRFRIRG
+550 ANTVLQRFRMRG
-564 IDQLTI
+564 TNQITI
-570 PCRPNGGGGS
+570 PTLASNKTSFICTSTSQPFS
-580 GTVTV
+580 GI
-585 TSGGNATFTGVTTD
+585 TTD
-599 TIIAYQSPG
+599 TIISYSRPG
-608 INTETYN
+608 FSTDTYN
-615 RVSSIASD
+615 RVSAVASD
-623 GLSIELSPIVSGVN
+623 GLTITLDSI
-637 STGDVYVG
+637 
-645 KLPET
+645 T
-650 GVAGIATDSL
+650 GVAVSDVYDNALPTTGNATGV
-660 FTTPFAM
+660 TTATFDVFAM
-667 APSVVNNGGLFAPL
+667 APNIRSNGGLFAPL
-681 PNSNISSVDLTGSTL
+681 GNSNISSIDLTGSTL
-696 TISEQITGESTDSS
+696 TISEQITDEDTDSNGQLS
-710 GELQFDLSSVG
+710 IDLAAVG
-721 ITSAAYATFDQERY
+721 ITSAAYETFDQERY
-735 SVVYHDTGVPATIES
+735 SVTYKDSGAQASIDS

-758 TVTINGLRTGQTNN
+758 QVTINGLRTGQTDN
-772 LIVDTTLV
+772 LVVDTTLV

-792 RSASVVI
+792 RSASIVI

-812 TSLNDGLTH
+812 TSLNDGLSH
-821 SIYYGLRVQDKEI
+821 SIYYGVRVQDEEI
-834 SLNYPD
+834 CLNYPD
-840 VSKVVSVYESLD
+840 VAKVVSVYESLD
-852 NSNPTLDKI
+852 NSDPTLDRI

-874 IGEHIIGNTSKALAR
+874 IGEHIIGSTSKAIAR
-889 VVSSPSVNNLEVVYL
+889 VVSSPSANNLEVVYL

-944 KGQKD
+944 KGQRD

-959 RDSSKEPSKRLLVVF
+959 RDSAKEPSRRLLIVF
-974 DYYSVPSNDEGDVF
+974 DYYSIPSTDDGDVF

-999 EDIPTIGRYGIR
+999 EDIPTIGKYGIR

-1016 DFRPRVAVF
+1016 DFRPRVSVF
-1025 DPATESKSPF
+1025 DPTSEWKSPF

-1040 NFGDTPKYLLL
+1040 NFGTSPKYLLT

-1065 RIDKLYLDKLGEFIL
+1065 RIDKLYLDKFGKFIL

-1173 VDSFKDYS
+1173 VDSFKDYTS
-1181 LIDSNL
+1181 IDSNL

-1193 TRLNELVPIT
+1193 TRLNELVPIV
-1203 SRNSIASQLATLDAS
+1203 SRNSIASQLASLDEV
-1218 TPQTQDFND
+1218 TTQTQDFND
-1227 NFPTLDPNIQKTGD
+1227 NFQTLDPNIQKTGD
-1241 AITLKYEEI
+1241 AITLKYEES

-1272 NGNIE
+1272 NGNVE
-1277 LNPQSDSWVRTIQ
+1277 LNPQNDSWVRTIQ

-1297 ITNSQSLS
+1297 ITNSQRVV
-1305 QNLTSSISLDLGELN
+1305 QNLESNINLDLGTIN
-1320 TIAINRTNQRVADG
+1320 TARITQSTMRVALIDDQAMAEAAAIEANG
-1334 QLAGTSTSEIT
+1334 GMSV
-1345 GLGETRSM
+1345 GETRVLNNS
-1353 LREATSSNVS
+1353 VS
-1363 SSTLQFNVDDVN
+1363 SSSVSNQSTSFNVDDVN
-1375 TRNVLVASSDE
+1375 TRNELVASGDE

-1391 RNTQFIASNLKAS
+1391 RNTQFIATNLKPS

-1415 DVDFIPK
+1415 DVDFVPK
-1422 LVEIAT
+1422 LIEIAT

-1433 TAGASD
+1433 TSGATD

-1449 EVDGVELIK
+1449 YVDGVELIK

-1464 RHKFGPFNNPTSIYN
+1464 RHKFGPFNNPTSIYT
-1479 INPYDRNE
+1479 INPYDKTE
-1487 SISENYSSSSKILN
+1487 SISETYSLSSKILN
-1501 IDTKSLSVEAQGLY
+1501 VDTTALSTEAQGLY
-1515 SGYLTTGMK
+1515 SGYVTTGMK
-1524 LIGEN
+1524 LVGEN

-1539 LLSDNYGDL
+1539 LLSDNYGDV
-1548 IGSFFL
+1548 IGTFFL
-1554 RDPNLR
+1554 RNPNSS

-1569 GTKNFKLTSSPTN
+1569 GTKTFKLTSSPTN

-1588 SDEISF
+1588 SNEISY
-1594 GQRRYSSTGTLNQW
+1594 GESRYTSTGTLNQW

-1617 ETIIETNLFTDASAS
+1617 ETVLETNLTTNATA
-1632 FNLNETDLDVLD
+1632 NLQINETDFGM
-1644 TEYYDPLAQ
+1644 TEIEYYDPLAQ
-1653 TFIVGGEVEAPS
+1653 TFIVGGNVEAPS

-1681 DLYFYTIDSGN
+1681 DLFFRTVDSGN
-1692 APVRIQIRT
+1692 APLRVQVRT
-1701 VELGFPTLNTIGKT
+1701 VDLGFPTLNVIGKT
-1715 VTLRPTTTDVNGNV
+1715 VTLRPTTTDANGNI
-1729 ISNIQTSDDGSV
+1729 ISNIQTSDDGSL
-1741 ATNIKFPEPIYLAPG
+1741 ATNVKFPEPIYLAPG
-1756 REYAVV
+1756 REYAIVI
-1762 VISANSD
+1762 ISANSD
-1769 EYRLWTAIMGEK
+1769 EYTMWTAIMGEK
-1781 SVVPTSIPPTDNA
+1781 SVEATSIPPTENA
-1794 SSAIYERQFALGS
+1794 ASAVYERQFALGS

-1821 YQDMK
+1821 YQDLK

-1834 NEETGTA
+1834 TQETGTA

-1848 NRSNGYIPTLGL
+1848 SRSNGYIPTLGI
-1860 DPIRTLTKTATI
+1860 DPIKTLSKTATI
-1872 GISSIPG
+1872 NISKLNETIP
-1879 GDSLVGILTVG
+1879 SVSTLVGILTAG
-1890 RKLAGVL
+1890 RKLSGVN
-1897 GYPGDKGG
+1897 GKGG
-1905 SATIVGRGSSVSSIS
+1905 SATIVGRGSSVFDCGTV
-1920 ITEGGLNYITDSS
+1920 TEGGLNYTTDSS
-1933 VETFNYVGSGSGLK
+1933 VDTFNYVGSGSGLK
-1947 LNILN
+1947 LNITS
-1952 VDSNG
+1952 VDATTG
-1957 SIDTLTFTSVKG
+1957 AIGVVTFTGIADDRGKG
-1969 ERGTGYQLGDV
+1969 YQDGDVVGIVTSTVGNATLSHGTG
-1980 IGIKTSSV
+1980 T
-1988 GGVSTSQYGQ
+1988 
-1998 GSGAK
+1998 GAK
-2003 ITLSG
+2003 ITIKQSG
-2008 ISTDIDT
+2008 DIDT
-2015 LFVENIIGETGG
+2015 LFVSNLLGQVG
-2027 SGKEFAVGAGLSYY
+2027 SSGNEFATGIGVSYY
-2041 NNSGAASTSG
+2041 NNSGTIVSTAVTVTS
-2051 FAILSSNSTGGE
+2051 ANATGGE
-2063 RSGNY
+2063 YSGNY

-2093 VAPTTLNAS
+2093 VAPTTLSAS
-2102 LSNTETTNITVASI
+2102 LTNTETTNITVLSG
-2116 TNFSTFEGQSVSGTN
+2116 TNFTTFEGQSVSATN
-2131 PGYVKIGSEIISYT
+2131 PGYLKIGNEIISYS
-2145 SASGSTLTIGSR
+2145 SAAGNTLGISSR
-2157 GIDSTIVTSHDNKQL
+2157 GVDSTVITNHDNNDL
-2172 VSKYELNGV
+2172 VYKYELNGV
-2181 SLRRINTIEH
+2181 SLRRINDVEH
-2191 NIADPIG
+2191 TVANPIG
-2198 IDDYHIAVDMTANG
+2198 IDDYHIAINMSANG

-2218 GTPAGFPRLQFSNES
+2218 GVPTGFPALSFSNES
-2233 STGGSRVRATE
+2233 SVGGSRVRSTE

-2257 ITPGSLTSVNG
+2257 RTPGSLTSASAR
-2268 TIRTVSGTSA
+2268 IRTITGTSV
-2278 SGSESSFNDVGY
+2278 SGSESSFNDSGY
-2290 EPIALNVPNT
+2290 EPVALNVPNS
-2300 LTSTRIVC
+2300 LTSTRIIC
-2308 SSVNENEYLS
+2308 SKVNQDEYLS

-2328 GINFKTSNNNLSP
+2328 AINFRTTDNNLSP
-2341 ILYLDG
+2341 ILHLDT
-2347 AFSELRISRLDKPI
+2347 AFSELRISRLDKP
-2361 VDYSTDGRVNSILD
+2361 VVNYPTDGRVNSILN
-2375 DPHSAVYVSNVVDLK
+2375 DPHSAVYVSRVVDLK
-2390 NPATSIKV
+2390 NPATSLKV

-2403 RHSSADFRVLYSL
+2403 RHSSADFRVLYTL
-2416 IRPDSSE
+2416 IRPDSSQ
-2423 VEQSFEL
+2423 VEQKFQL

-2436 LTFTNEFGLKVVDE
+2436 LTFTNEAGFKVVDE
-2450 SKNSGLPDTFV
+2450 SLNSGLPDTFV
-2461 SASLEN
+2461 PASLTN
-2467 QFLEY
+2467 QFLDY
-2472 EFTVNDLDLF
+2472 EFTVDDLDLF
-2482 VGYAIKIVMSGTSQ
+2482 TGYAIKIVMSGTNQ
-2496 AHPPRIKELRS
+2496 AYAPRIRELRS
-2507 IALR
+2507 IAVR

>member
-14 DDFDSEKNFYKVLF
+14 DDFDSQKNFYKVLF
-28 KPGAPVQ
+28 KPGSPVQ
-35 ARELTTLQSLLQDQI
+35 ARELTSLQSVLQGQI

-76 AVKLNSLNSGIDISL
+76 AVKLNSSNSGVDISL
-91 YLENFIGKKIT
+91 YLKDFVGKKIT
-102 GQVSGTTAK
+102 GQVSGTTAR
-111 IQHVEFVD
+111 IQHVEFID

-137 NFTFNQFEDGESLSA
+137 NFTFNQFQDGESLSA
-152 TENVEYGNTTIT
+152 TENVEYGNTTIV

-170 SLISSD
+170 SLISSN
-176 ATSIGSAASISN
+176 ATSIGSAASISS
-188 GIYFVRGYFVKV
+188 GIYFVRGYFVNV
-200 ADETIILDNYTNTPS
+200 TEETIILDNYTNTPS

-226 ISAKEDES
+226 VSAKEDES

-259 TKKLISDTNDID
+259 TKKLITDTNDVD

-290 QYNVIRDYL
+290 QYNIIRDYL
-299 ASRTYDE
+299 AERTYDE
-306 SGDYAVTPFNPSIH
+306 SGDYSVKPFNPSIH
-320 NSLNNRTGN
+320 NSLNDRLGN

-348 LMCLKIS
+348 LMSVKIS

-387 VVLPFNMGTLL
+387 VVIPFNMGNRLQ
-398 KINKVNGTPKQ
+398 VNNVLGTPKQ
-409 REQVGLK
+409 RQSVRLY
-416 NRLAGDIGAQIGEA
+416 NRVKGDGGAQIGQA
-430 RVYSFNLTDSK
+430 RVYTFNLTDSK
-441 YEDASTEYDLRLY
+441 YVDSSTKYDLRLY
-454 DVQTWTKLTL
+454 DVQTWTKITL

-470 DDIPVSAFVEGKS
+470 DDIPETAFVEGKS
-483 SGATGFAVYAG
+483 SGSTGFAVYAG
-494 GNSQHIYL
+494 GNSQYIYL
-502 RQTSGT
+502 RETSGN
-508 FSKGEGLLVNGIDFS
+508 FSKGEGLKVNGVDLS
-523 RIIKEFYAYGIRDVK
+523 RIVKEFVAYGTRNIK
-538 SVGQISHTGFPS
+538 SVEQSGHTGYPEFS
-550 FTANTVLQRFRIRG
+550 ADTVLQRFRMRG
-564 IDQLTI
+564 TNQITI
-570 PCRPNGGGGS
+570 PTLASNKTSFICTSTSQPFS
-580 GTVTV
+580 GI
-585 TSGGNATFTGVTTD
+585 TTD
-599 TIIAYQSPG
+599 TIISYSRPG
-608 INTETYN
+608 FSVDTFN
-615 RVSSIASD
+615 RVSNISSD
-623 GLSIELSPIVSGVN
+623 GTTITLDNI
-637 STGDVYVG
+637 
-645 KLPET
+645 
-650 GVAGIATDSL
+650 GIAVTNVFNNAL
-660 FTTPFAM
+660 PTTSDVNGTVPVSFDAFAM
-667 APSVVNNGGLFAPL
+667 APNIQSGGGLYAPL
-681 PNSNISSVDLTGSTL
+681 GNSNISSIDLTGATL
-696 TISEQITGESTDSS
+696 TISEQIVNEDTSSTGEL
-710 GELQFDLSSVG
+710 EIDLAAVG
-721 ITSAAYATFDQERY
+721 ITSAAYETFDQERY
-735 SVVYHDTGVPATIES
+735 SVTYEDTGAQAPIDS
-750 SQFNITNN
+750 DQFNITNN
-758 TVTINGLRTGQTNN
+758 RVTINGLRTGQSNN
-772 LIVDTTLV
+772 LVVDTTLI
-780 KYGIQS
+780 KYGVES

-1681 DLYFYTIDSGN
+1681 DLYFHTIDSGN

-1729 ISNIQTSDDGSV
+1729 ITNIQTSDDGSV

-2008 ISTDIDT
+2008 ISSDIDT

-2041 NNSGAASTSG
+2041 NNSGALAGLTT
-2051 FAILSSNSTGGE
+2051 FTILSSNSTGGE
-2063 RSGNY
+2063 HSGNY

-2157 GIDSTIVTSHDNKQL
+2157 GIDSTVVTSHDNKQL

-2198 IDDYHIAVDMTANG
+2198 LDDYHIAIDMTANG

-2507 IALR
+2507 IALRW